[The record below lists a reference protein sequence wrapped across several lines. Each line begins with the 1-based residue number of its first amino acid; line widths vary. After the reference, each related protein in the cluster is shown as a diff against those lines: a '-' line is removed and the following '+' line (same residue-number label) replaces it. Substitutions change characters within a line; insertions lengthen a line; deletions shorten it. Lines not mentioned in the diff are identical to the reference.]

1 MAKEYFAITKLAELM
16 NNQCSFTS
24 DIQKYTTTR
33 EEKLFYRGI
42 KKTNTTHRGSN
53 YMSS

>member
-1 MAKEYFAITKLAELM
+1 MAKEYSAITKLAELM

-24 DIQKYTTTR
+24 DIQKYTTR

-42 KKTNTTHRGSN
+42 KKN
-53 YMSS
+53 